1 MDLSALMTMDFEDD
15 GLGENEFKKMK
26 EKKSSFDLS
35 NFQLDSSLSDAARSI
50 VLMKT
55 GTHIQLIC
63 AFSSL
68 ARISINEILAEN
80 NRTPSQKQEVL
91 SENWASDVQ
100 ELFDTSVACVS
111 DVSTDEDII
120 RRAVSSPLCPFSQ

>member
-55 GTHIQLIC
+55 GTHIQLHM
-63 AFSSL
+63 
-68 ARISINEILAEN
+68 
-80 NRTPSQKQEVL
+80 
-91 SENWASDVQ
+91 
-100 ELFDTSVACVS
+100 ELQCDS
-111 DVSTDEDII
+111 
-120 RRAVSSPLCPFSQ
+120 